1 MKVKLNSLI
10 AATGILVAGYLAI
23 GAVAQAAS
31 TTSYTFCALKSSGA
45 MRLILSSQKC
55 KSTESRIVLGATGPQ
70 GPSGLPG
77 SVGASGVPGATGAP
91 GATGIPG
98 ISLEPSSFYSVTGPL
113 LTDAGSSEL
122 SQDIYCNDGDVAV
135 SGNLAVA
142 EIRTVYTSHNTY
154 VSAHSNLGG
163 YSFRI
168 ERGYALQGK
177 ITCLDLGTP
186 R

>member
-1 MKVKLNSLI
+1 M
-10 AATGILVAGYLAI
+10 
-23 GAVAQAAS
+23 
-31 TTSYTFCALKSSGA
+31 
-45 MRLILSSQKC
+45 
-55 KSTESRIVLGATGPQ
+55 
-70 GPSGLPG
+70 GLPG
-77 SVGASGVPGATGAP
+77 SVGASGAPGATGVP

-98 ISLEPSSFYSVTGPL
+98 VSLDPSSFYAVTGAL
-113 LTDAGSSEL
+113 QSGAGSSEL
-122 SQDIYCNDGDVAV
+122 SQDVYCADGDVAV
-135 SGNLAVA
+135 SGNFAVA

-177 ITCLDLGTP
+177 IICLDLGTP

>member
-1 MKVKLNSLI
+1 MKVKLKSVI

-23 GAVAQAAS
+23 GAAVQAAG
-31 TTSYTFCALKSSGA
+31 TTSYTFCALKSTGA
-45 MRLILSSQKC
+45 MRLILSRQSC

-70 GPSGLPG
+70 GPMGLPG
-77 SVGASGVPGATGAP
+77 SVGASGAP

-98 ISLEPSSFYSVTGPL
+98 ISLDPSSFYAVTGAL
-113 LTDAGSSEL
+113 QSGAGTSEL
-122 SQDIYCNDGDVAV
+122 SQEVYCADGDVAV
-135 SGNLAVA
+135 SGNFAVA
-142 EIRTVYTSHNTY
+142 EIRTVVTSHNTY

-177 ITCLDLGTP
+177 IICLDLGTP